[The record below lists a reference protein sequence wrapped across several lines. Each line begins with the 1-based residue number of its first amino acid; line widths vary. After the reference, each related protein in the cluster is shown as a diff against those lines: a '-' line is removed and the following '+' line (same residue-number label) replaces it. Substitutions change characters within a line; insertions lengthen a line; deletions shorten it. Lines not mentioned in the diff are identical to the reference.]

1 MENKE
6 IKKVPDISFSDKK
19 SVKSENAVT
28 GKPRP
33 TGQRTSENGNA
44 ISSKATSAAVKPKN
58 EKTTVS
64 EVESNN
70 TEISENKIDAVNEAA
85 QQKISEHRASL
96 DQLFYE
102 MDKENE
108 QEEKAETA
116 AESSTDSESENTG
129 DAPLEFH
136 NDYSAPK
143 NKTPKKKKKK
153 KKKKVRFNGSIVG
166 GLTLTIVIITMSIVL
181 ATGAITLGMEYLGIN
196 KSDNEIT
203 LNIPEGSTNDEIA
216 DILVEKKIIE
226 NKRLFKVALKLNK
239 PEALYPGDI
248 KLSPNLGYSNIIEK
262 LATMRES
269 YETVTITIP
278 EGATLLQV
286 ANKLEKN
293 GVCSAEDFLFQFNT
307 KQDTVLDSRVTSN
320 PDAFY
325 SMEGYF
331 FPDTYEFYVG
341 DSAYNIVSIVREH
354 FSSKI
359 TDEMYDRM
367 EELDMDLNEVITLAS
382 IVQWESGSVEDMPT
396 VASVFMN
403 RINDPDTFPTLQSDA
418 TKNYVKKVIKK
429 VETSSTMID
438 RYTNCYDTYTCM
450 GLPAGPVCNPGL
462 DAINAVLYPEDTD
475 YYYFCNNLETG
486 ESFFAETYKQHKKNL
501 KKAGLSE

>member
-6 IKKVPDISFSDKK
+6 IKRVPDISFSDKRSAK
-19 SVKSENAVT
+19 NENTVT
-28 GKPRP
+28 RKPRQP
-33 TGQRTSENGNA
+33 EQRTAVNGNDV
-44 ISSKATSAAVKPKN
+44 SKRSASTAVKPKH
-58 EKTTVS
+58 EKTAVS
-64 EVESNN
+64 EVE
-70 TEISENKIDAVNEAA
+70 TSENKTDAVNEAA
-85 QQKISEHRASL
+85 QERISEHKASL

-102 MDKENE
+102 MDKEKE
-108 QEEKAETA
+108 QEEKSGNVTESSPA
-116 AESSTDSESENTG
+116 AEDENTEA
-129 DAPLEFH
+129 APLEFH
-136 NDYSAPK
+136 NDYSAQK
-143 NKTPKKKKKK
+143 NKTPKKKKKKK

-226 NKRLFKVALKLNK
+226 NKKLFKVALKLNNPK
-239 PEALYPGDI
+239 ALYPGDI

-278 EGATLLQV
+278 EGSTLLQV

-293 GVCSAEDFLFQFNT
+293 DVCSAEDFLFQFNT
-307 KQDTVLDSRVTSN
+307 KQDTVLDSHVTSN

-331 FPDTYEFYVG
+331 FPDTYEFYVE

-359 TDEMYDRM
+359 TDEMYERM
-367 EELDMDLNEVITLAS
+367 DELDMDLNEVITLAS
-382 IVQWESGSVEDMPT
+382 IVQWESGSVEDMPK
-396 VASVFMN
+396 VASVFIN
-403 RINDPDTFPTLQSDA
+403 RMNDPDTFPTLQSDA